1 MKKLIILPILMLS
14 TLSAC
19 ADRSGQFPS
28 LKPRTIETAGVD
40 GVEEPTAQEIALPAS
55 DPARVA
61 AINAALVDA
70 RKAQAPFDS
79 ALDAAAA
86 LTRRGAGT
94 AKGSDA
100 WVAAQ
105 MSIARAESLRAGVK
119 RALSAL
125 DDQSFDIM
133 FAKPTQ
139 DQALFTQ
146 AFATVRAIDEQQ
158 QAGID
163 RLTAMLDR

>member
-1 MKKLIILPILMLS
+1 MKKLIILPAILLS
-14 TLSAC
+14 TLSGC

-28 LKPRTIETAGVD
+28 LKPRAIETAGVD
-40 GVEEPTAQEIALPAS
+40 GMEEPAAQEIALPAS

-61 AINAALVDA
+61 AINAALA
-70 RKAQAPFDS
+70 EAQKAQGPFDS
-79 ALDAAAA
+79 ALSAAAS
-86 LTRRGAGT
+86 LTRRGAGS

-105 MSIARAESLRAGVK
+105 MAIGRAESLRVGVK

-139 DQALFTQ
+139 DQALFTD
-146 AFATVRAIDEQQ
+146 AFAKVRAIDDQQ
-158 QAGID
+158 QVGID
-163 RLTAMLDR
+163 RLTKMLAR